1 MEYLFGEMT
10 INGEQRHTLR
20 VKGTELDGFAQGSYH
35 VHTDHYPDVTLTDS
49 FRVDKLLRV
58 EDDSEGNHYAW
69 YSLSEYSRNIDRSP
83 AAQMRA
89 DEAYTIADEGRTV
102 NSIAFVTLAEAGSID
117 DVTAGEH
124 ADLFVEWSGE
134 GVEYTV
140 GQIRRYG
147 DKLYRC
153 IGAHKSQADWT
164 PDVAVSLWTNIADPA
179 EEWPEWSQPVGAHDA
194 YQSGDK
200 VTCDGKHWQSTLDNN
215 VWRPGVAG
223 WDEVD

>member
-1 MEYLFGEMT
+1 MEYLFGEMN

-20 VKGTELDGFAQGSYH
+20 VKGQELEGFQPGSYH

-58 EDDSEGNHYAW
+58 DDDSEGNHYAW

-102 NSIAFVTLAEAGSID
+102 NSVAFVTLAEAGSID
-117 DVTAGEH
+117 
-124 ADLFVEWSGE
+124 E

-153 IGAHKSQADWT
+153 VQAHKSQADWT

-200 VTCDGKHWQSTLDNN
+200 VTCDGTHWQSTLDNN

-223 WDEVD
+223 WDEVDD